1 MDRLPVRSIDG
12 HLGCS
17 HVPAVVDKAA
27 VNVGEQTS
35 QESAFGSSGF
45 TQKWPCWVTW
55 FVLLSLF

>member
-1 MDRLPVRSIDG
+1 MRSIDG